1 MDNKNIISKFQS
13 TLSLYEGKVLT
24 ELLAQHGMRPAQFTQ
39 IVLTEIKKSPKMLEA
54 FQNNPSSLFASILHC
69 AEIGLSPSQEVGEF
83 YFIPFKGNIKP
94 MIGYKGLCNLIM
106 RGNSVKYIHAECVHR
121 GDDFEWELGLYPK
134 LEHRPKNLVRNSTTL
149 THVYAIAR
157 LTNGENIFK
166 VMSVQEIRAI
176 MGTLKQVNELYFDD
190 NKDPMMW
197 MPKKTCIK
205 QLAKL
210 LPKDYY
216 QSKALAIDDNVEGG
230 AFLTLDEDNKPIIVQ
245 QAKPIRATKKTNLY
259 AALSNLSQDGVD
271 LQNAET
277 DVSNE
282 LAEETQ

>member
-106 RGNSVKYIHAECVHR
+106 RGNSVKYIDAECVHR

>member
-1 MDNKNIISKFQS
+1 MDNKNIIAKFQS

-277 DVSNE
+277 DVSNQ